1 MVATKKAPAWV
12 HNYCIASAV
21 VVTGWL
27 LYALPRLAVLT
38 GNYLASVGRVLFP
51 NI

>member
-1 MVATKKAPAWV
+1 MASSKKFPMWL
-12 HNYCIASAV
+12 HTYCIACAV

-38 GNYLASVGRVLFP
+38 GQYIASVGRVLFP